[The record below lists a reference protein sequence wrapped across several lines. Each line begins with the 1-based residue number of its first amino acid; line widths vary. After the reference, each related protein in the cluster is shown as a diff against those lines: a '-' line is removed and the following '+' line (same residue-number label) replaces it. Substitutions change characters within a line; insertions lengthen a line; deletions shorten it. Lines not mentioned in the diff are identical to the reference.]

1 MDGDGGAVVQQAIRN
16 AGRPGG
22 AERPAEPDAR
32 HWVTVLAPYREP
44 SLGRSLAE
52 LVVTVAPFV
61 ALWLLMLLSLRY
73 SYWLCLLLAVPAAGF
88 LVRLFMIQHD
98 CGHGSF
104 FRRRR
109 ANDWLGRVLG
119 VLTLTPYGYWRRTHA
134 IHHATSGHLGR
145 RGTGDVDT
153 LTVREYQSLP
163 AWRRGLYRLTRH
175 PIVVLGVAPFYL
187 FVLKHRLPVRLMR
200 AGREPWLSVMSTN
213 LAIALVVGLLVAVLG
228 ARDFLLVQTPIT
240 LLASSAGVWLFYVQH
255 QFEHT
260 WWAWD
265 PDWNLH
271 TGALH
276 GSSHYDL
283 PPVLRWF
290 TANIG
295 IHHVHH
301 LCSRIPCYRLGEAL
315 RAHPELHAVSRLTLK
330 ESFRCLRLA
339 LWDEDQRRLVS
350 FVDARS
356 SAGGYAVCRPSAG
369 ASLGESRSSQI
380 KS

>member
-1 MDGDGGAVVQQAIRN
+1 MVTAIQETIEHADRGARAR
-16 AGRPGG
+16 RPT
-22 AERPAEPDAR
+22 EPIAR
-32 HWVTVLAPYREP
+32 DWVKALAPYREP
-44 SLGRSLAE
+44 RLGRSLAE
-52 LVVTVAPFV
+52 LAVTAVPFV

-88 LVRLFMIQHD
+88 VVRLFMIQHD

-109 ANDWLGRVLG
+109 ANDWLGRVIG

-134 IHHATSGHLGR
+134 MHHATSGHLDR
-145 RGTGDVDT
+145 RGTGDIDT

-163 AWRRGLYRLTRH
+163 TWRRALYRLKRH
-175 PIVVLGVAPFYL
+175 PIVVLGLGPFYL
-187 FVLKHRLPVRLMR
+187 FVLKHRLPVSLMR
-200 AGREPWLSVMSTN
+200 AGRDPWVSVMSTN
-213 LAIALVVGLLVAVLG
+213 LAIAMVVGLLVALLG
-228 ARDFLLVQTPIT
+228 VRDFLLVQAPIT

-260 WWAWD
+260 YWERGA
-265 PDWNLH
+265 DWNLH
-271 TGALH
+271 SGALH

-301 LCSRIPCYRLGEAL
+301 LCSRIACYRLGEAL
-315 RAHPELHAVSRLTLK
+315 QEYPELRSVSRLTLM
-330 ESFRCLRLA
+330 ESFACLRLA
-339 LWDEDQRRLVS
+339 LWDEDKKRLVR
-350 FVDARS
+350 FADARS
-356 SAGGYAVCRPSAG
+356 AAGGYTICRQWAWS
-369 ASLGESRSSQI
+369 SLGESTKRSSTYV
-380 KS
+380 

>member
-1 MDGDGGAVVQQAIRN
+1 MRPMIDGQR
-16 AGRPGG
+16 
-22 AERPAEPDAR
+22 AEARRPAKPDAR
-32 HWVTVLAPYREP
+32 DWITALAAYRTP
-44 SLGRSLAE
+44 NLARSLAE
-52 LVVTVAPFV
+52 LGVTLVPFV
-61 ALWLLMLLSLRY
+61 ALWLLMLFSLRH
-73 SYWLCLLLAVPAAGF
+73 SYWLCLILALPAAGF

-134 IHHATSGHLGR
+134 VHHATSSHLGR

-153 LTVREYQSLP
+153 LTVREYRSLP
-163 AWRRGLYRLTRH
+163 AWRRALYRLTRH
-175 PIVVLGVAPFYL
+175 PLILLGLGPFYL

-200 AGREPWLSVMSTN
+200 AGWQPWLSVMSTN
-213 LAIALVVGLLVAVLG
+213 LAIAGVVSLLVALLG
-228 ARDFLLVQTPIT
+228 VRDFLLVQAPIT
-240 LLASSAGVWLFYVQH
+240 LLASAAGVWLFYVQH

-260 WWAWD
+260 YWAWD
-265 PDWNLH
+265 ADWNPH

-315 RAHPELHAVSRLTLK
+315 RQHPELRAVSRLTLK
-330 ESFRCLRLA
+330 ESLRCLRLA
-339 LWDEDQRRLVS
+339 LWDEDQHRLVG
-350 FVDARS
+350 F
-356 SAGGYAVCRPSAG
+356 G
-369 ASLGESRSSQI
+369 AWLGPAICPHGATGKNCGQVANAD
-380 KS
+380 

>member
-1 MDGDGGAVVQQAIRN
+1 
-16 AGRPGG
+16 
-22 AERPAEPDAR
+22 
-32 HWVTVLAPYREP
+32 
-44 SLGRSLAE
+44 
-52 LVVTVAPFV
+52 
-61 ALWLLMLLSLRY
+61 MLLSLRY

-104 FRRRR
+104 LRRRR

-134 IHHATSGHLGR
+134 MHHATSGHLDR

-163 AWRRGLYRLTRH
+163 AWRRALYRLKRH
-175 PIVVLGVAPFYL
+175 PIVVLGVGPFYL
-187 FVLKHRLPVRLMR
+187 FVLQHRLPVRLMR

-213 LAIALVVGLLVAVLG
+213 LAIAVVVGLLVAVLG
-228 ARDFLLVQTPIT
+228 VRDFLLVQAPIT

-260 WWAWD
+260 YWAWD
-265 PDWNLH
+265 ADWNVH

-301 LCSRIPCYRLGEAL
+301 LCEPDPLLPARRGAARPSRAARGQSPHAQGELPVPAS
-315 RAHPELHAVSRLTLK
+315 RAVGRGQA
-330 ESFRCLRLA
+330 A
-339 LWDEDQRRLVS
+339 
-350 FVDARS
+350 
-356 SAGGYAVCRPSAG
+356 AGGVP
-369 ASLGESRSSQI
+369 
-380 KS
+380 

>member
-1 MDGDGGAVVQQAIRN
+1 MQQTIEHADWHDR
-16 AGRPGG
+16 ASP
-22 AERPAEPDAR
+22 AAEPDAR
-32 HWVTVLAPYREP
+32 HWVTMLAPYRESSP
-44 SLGRSLAE
+44 GRSLAE
-52 LVVTVAPFV
+52 LFVTVVPFV
-61 ALWLLMLLSLRY
+61 ALWLAMLLSLRY
-73 SYWLCLLLAVPAAGF
+73 SYWLCLMLAVPAAGF

-134 IHHATSGHLGR
+134 MHHATSGHLDR
-145 RGTGDVDT
+145 RGMGDIDT

-163 AWRRGLYRLTRH
+163 AWRRALYRLKRH
-175 PIVVLGVAPFYL
+175 PIVVLGLGPFYL

-213 LAIALVVGLLVAVLG
+213 LAIAAVAGLLMAILG
-228 ARDFLLVQTPIT
+228 VRDFLLVQAPIT

-260 WWAWD
+260 YWERGA
-265 PDWNLH
+265 DWNLH

-301 LCSRIPCYRLGEAL
+301 LASRIPCYRLGEAL
-315 RAHPELHAVSRLTLK
+315 RAHPELRARQSPDAQGELPVACVSPCGTRT
-330 ESFRCLRLA
+330 SSDWWRSAMPA
-339 LWDEDQRRLVS
+339 LPSVGNRPGRRSKYDE
-350 FVDARS
+350 
-356 SAGGYAVCRPSAG
+356 
-369 ASLGESRSSQI
+369 
-380 KS
+380 K

>member
-1 MDGDGGAVVQQAIRN
+1 MQQTIEHADRHAGAH
-16 AGRPGG
+16 
-22 AERPAEPDAR
+22 RPAEPDAR
-32 HWVTVLAPYREP
+32 RWVTALAPYREP

-52 LVVTVAPFV
+52 LVVTVVPFV

-134 IHHATSGHLGR
+134 MHHATSGHLDR
-145 RGTGDVDT
+145 RGTGDVAT

-175 PIVVLGVAPFYL
+175 PIVVLGVGPFYL
-187 FVLKHRLPVRLMR
+187 FVLQHRLPVRLMR
-200 AGREPWLSVMSTN
+200 GGRAPWVSVMSTN
-213 LAIALVVGLLVAVLG
+213 LAIAGVVGLLVAVLG
-228 ARDFLLVQTPIT
+228 VRDFLLVQAPIT

-260 WWAWD
+260 YWAWGA
-265 PDWNLH
+265 DWNVH

-315 RAHPELHAVSRLTLK
+315 RDHPELQGGQSPDAEGELPVPASRAVGRGP
-330 ESFRCLRLA
+330 A
-339 LWDEDQRRLVS
+339 
-350 FVDARS
+350 A
-356 SAGGYAVCRPSAG
+356 AGGVP
-369 ASLGESRSSQI
+369 
-380 KS
+380 

>member
-1 MDGDGGAVVQQAIRN
+1 MRETVENSRRHAGQQ
-16 AGRPGG
+16 P
-22 AERPAEPDAR
+22 PAEPDAPR
-32 HWVTVLAPYREP
+32 WVTLLAPYRQP
-44 SLGRSLAE
+44 ILGRSLAE
-52 LVVTVAPFV
+52 LVVTVVPFV
-61 ALWLLMLLSLRY
+61 ALWIVMLLSLRY

-109 ANDWLGRVLG
+109 ANDWLGRALG

-134 IHHATSGHLGR
+134 MHHATSGHLGR
-145 RGTGDVDT
+145 RGTGDVAT
-153 LTVREYQSLP
+153 LTVREYQSMP
-163 AWRRGLYRLTRH
+163 AWRRGLYRLSRH
-175 PIVVLGVAPFYL
+175 PIVVLGVGPFYL
-187 FVLKHRLPVRLMR
+187 FVLQHRLPVRLMR
-200 AGREPWLSVMSTN
+200 GGRAPWVSVMSTN
-213 LAIALVVGLLVAVLG
+213 LAIAGVVGLLVAVVG
-228 ARDFLLVQTPIT
+228 VRDFLLVHAPIS

-260 WWAWD
+260 YWAWGA
-265 PDWNLH
+265 DWNVH

-301 LCSRIPCYRLGEAL
+301 LCSRIPCYRLGEVL
-315 RAHPELHAVSRLTLK
+315 REHPELQGVSRLTLK

-339 LWDEDQRRLVS
+339 LWDEDKRRLVG
-350 FVDARS
+350 FLEARTSLVSGPRNDQVRAS
-356 SAGGYAVCRPSAG
+356 SS
-369 ASLGESRSSQI
+369 ASLGAAG
-380 KS
+380 

>member
-1 MDGDGGAVVQQAIRN
+1 MQQTIEH
-16 AGRPGG
+16 AGRDTG
-22 AERPAEPDAR
+22 ACRPPEPDAR
-32 HWVTVLAPYREP
+32 HWLKVLAPYREP
-44 SLGRSLAE
+44 RLGRSLFE
-52 LVVTVAPFV
+52 LAVTLVPFV
-61 ALWLLMLLSLRY
+61 ALWLLMLANLAY
-73 SYWLCLLLAVPAAGF
+73 GYWLGLLLAVPAAGF

-119 VLTLTPYGYWRRTHA
+119 VLTLTPYSYWRRTHA
-134 IHHATSGHLGR
+134 MHHATSGHLGR

-163 AWRRGLYRLTRH
+163 AWRRALYRLIRH
-175 PIVVLGVAPFYL
+175 PLVVLGVAPFYL

-200 AGREPWLSVMSTN
+200 AGWQPWFSVMGTN
-213 LAIALVVGLLVAVLG
+213 LAIAAVVGLLVALLG
-228 ARDFLLVQTPIT
+228 VRDFLLVQAPIT
-240 LLASSAGVWLFYVQH
+240 VLASSAGVWLFYVQH
-255 QFEHT
+255 QFEDT

-265 PDWNLH
+265 AEWDLH

-295 IHHVHH
+295 VHHVHH
-301 LCSRIPCYRLGEAL
+301 LSSRIPSYRLGEAL
-315 RAHPELHAVSRLTLK
+315 RDHPELQDVSRLTLK
-330 ESFRCLRLA
+330 ESVRCLGLA
-339 LWDEDQRRLVS
+339 LWDEDKRRLVS
-350 FVDARS
+350 FREARES
-356 SAGGYAVCRPSAG
+356 QEPVSGSPDEAVRA
-369 ASLGESRSSQI
+369 
-380 KS
+380 

>member
-1 MDGDGGAVVQQAIRN
+1 MQQTIEHAERHAGAH
-16 AGRPGG
+16 
-22 AERPAEPDAR
+22 RPAEPDAR
-32 HWVTVLAPYREP
+32 HWAMALAPYREP
-44 SLGRSLAE
+44 SLARSLVE
-52 LVVTVAPFV
+52 LFVSAVPFV
-61 ALWLLMLLSLRY
+61 ALSLLMLLSLRY
-73 SYWLCLLLAVPAAGF
+73 SYWLSLLLAVPAAGF

-104 FRRRR
+104 FRGRR

-134 IHHATSGHLGR
+134 LHHATSGHLGR

-163 AWRRGLYRLTRH
+163 AWRRALYRLTRH

-213 LAIALVVGLLVAVLG
+213 LAIVVLVGLLVSLLG
-228 ARDFLLVQTPIT
+228 LRDFLLVQTPIT

-255 QFEHT
+255 QFEQT
-260 WWAWD
+260 YWEWD
-265 PDWNLH
+265 ADWNLH

-283 PPVLRWF
+283 PPLLRWF

-301 LCSRIPCYRLGEAL
+301 LASRIPCYRLGEAL
-315 RAHPELHAVSRLTLK
+315 RDHPELRAVSRLTLM
-330 ESFRCLRLA
+330 ESFRCLCLA
-339 LWDEDQRRLVS
+339 LWDEDRRRLVG
-350 FVDARS
+350 FRDARS
-356 SAGGYAVCRPSAG
+356 TAGRYVNLSAIGLVIARQKYQA
-369 ASLGESRSSQI
+369 
-380 KS
+380 K

>member
-1 MDGDGGAVVQQAIRN
+1 MQRTTEHADRPAGAR
-16 AGRPGG
+16 
-22 AERPAEPDAR
+22 RPAESDAR
-32 HWVTVLAPYREP
+32 QWVTALARYREP
-44 SLGRSLAE
+44 SLARSVVE
-52 LVVTVAPFV
+52 LVVTVVPFV
-61 ALWLLMLLSLRY
+61 ALWLLMLLCLRY
-73 SYWLCLLLAVPAAGF
+73 SFWLCLALAVPAAGF

-104 FRRRR
+104 FRRRL

-134 IHHATSGHLGR
+134 THHATSGHLGR

-153 LTVREYQSLP
+153 LTVREYQSRP
-163 AWRRGLYRLTRH
+163 AWRRALYRLRRH
-175 PIVVLGVAPFYL
+175 PIVVLGLGPFYL
-187 FVLKHRLPVRLMR
+187 FVLKHRLPVRLIG
-200 AGREPWLSVMSTN
+200 AGWAPWLSTMSTN
-213 LAIALVVGLLVAVLG
+213 LAIAAVLG
-228 ARDFLLVQTPIT
+228 LLITLLGVRDVLLVQTPIT

-260 WWAWD
+260 YWAWD
-265 PDWNLH
+265 ADWNLH

-295 IHHVHH
+295 IHHIHH
-301 LCSRIPCYRLGEAL
+301 LCSRIPYYRLGEAL
-315 RAHPELHAVSRLTLK
+315 REHPELRAVSRLTLM

-339 LWDEDQRRLVS
+339 LWDEGQRRLVG
-350 FVDARS
+350 FRDARS
-356 SAGGYAVCRPSAG
+356 LQRGHAVGRPSACF
-369 ASLGESRSSQI
+369 SLGESTKRDRISV
-380 KS
+380 

>member
-1 MDGDGGAVVQQAIRN
+1 MQQTTEYAERRAGAR
-16 AGRPGG
+16 
-22 AERPAEPDAR
+22 RPAESDPR
-32 HWVTVLAPYREP
+32 QWVMALAPYREP
-44 SLGRSLAE
+44 SLARSVVE
-52 LVVTVAPFV
+52 LVVTVVPFV
-61 ALWLLMLLSLRY
+61 ALWLLMLLSLSY
-73 SYWLCLLLAVPAAGF
+73 SFWLCLLLAVPAAGF

-104 FRRRR
+104 FRRRI

-134 IHHATSGHLGR
+134 MHHATSGHLGR
-145 RGTGDVDT
+145 RGTGDVNT
-153 LTVREYQSLP
+153 LTVREYQSRP
-163 AWRRGLYRLTRH
+163 AWRRALYRLTRH
-175 PIVVLGVAPFYL
+175 PIVVLGVGPFYL
-187 FVLKHRLPVRLMR
+187 FVLQHRLPFRLMR

-213 LAIALVVGLLVAVLG
+213 LAIAVVIGILVALLG
-228 ARDFLLVQTPIT
+228 VRDFLLVQTPIT

-260 WWAWD
+260 YWAWD
-265 PDWNLH
+265 ADWNLH

-301 LCSRIPCYRLGEAL
+301 LCSRIPSYRLGDAL
-315 RAHPELHAVSRLTLK
+315 RDHPELRAVSRLTLM
-330 ESFRCLRLA
+330 ESFRCLHLA
-339 LWDEDQRRLVS
+339 LWDEDQCRLVG
-350 FVDARS
+350 FRAARS
-356 SAGGYAVCRPSAG
+356 LERGHAVGRPSVWP
-369 ASLGESRSSQI
+369 SLGEITKRDRISA
-380 KS
+380 